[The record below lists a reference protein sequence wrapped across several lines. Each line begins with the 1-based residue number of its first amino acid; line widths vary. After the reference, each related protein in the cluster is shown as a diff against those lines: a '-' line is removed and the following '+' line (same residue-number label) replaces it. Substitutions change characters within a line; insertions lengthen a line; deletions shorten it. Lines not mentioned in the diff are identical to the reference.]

1 MVIHIFLIYFIYKN
15 FNKLE
20 RPETQIKRLNLM
32 SVQNKMELTTLNN
45 FLKSKKDK
53 FIIYIVL
60 YILNYR

>member
-1 MVIHIFLIYFIYKN
+1 MVIHIFLIFFIYKN
-15 FNKLE
+15 FNKSE

-45 FLKSKKDK
+45 FLKSKKVN

-60 YILNYR
+60 YILYI